1 MSSRIA
7 EKYADLLT
15 MEDVVRLFKLLEK
28 KVGNKVD
35 AAKMCG
41 LERKTTYGWDTTKEI
56 RLRTKKKVLTAL
68 IENLTEE
75 TLDFITE
82 RSVDTSADV
91 LRTYLSAL
99 YERAMDEREDTLNF
113 LRLAS
118 RFEETKQKYAGM
130 IVDRLEVEVGNMST
144 LFPEKAREL
153 GTTFKVSPI
162 NVLRFSQLSMLIPNL
177 IKTISSTYPYI
188 PDSEIAKFFN
198 LPPDFINALWAALH
212 ENYIAIRP
220 EGPSLKISPSPYEE
234 NHETAGTIESHQHGF
249 PEVVQQDV
257 WDQETH
263 FRRIGS

>member
-1 MSSRIA
+1 MSSIIA

-15 MEDVVRLFKLLEK
+15 MEDVVELFKLLEK
-28 KVGNKVD
+28 KVGNKVE
-35 AAKMCG
+35 AAKICG

-99 YERAMDEREDTLNF
+99 YERAMDEREDPLNF

-144 LFPEKAREL
+144 LFPEKATEL

-162 NVLRFSQLSMLIPNL
+162 NVLKLSELSILVPSL

-198 LPPDFINALWAALH
+198 LPSDFILTLSVALH
-212 ENYIAIRP
+212 ENYIAIRTP
-220 EGPSLKISPSPYEE
+220 IAPLKISPSPYEG
-234 NHETAGTIESHQHGF
+234 NHETAGTIELHLHGF
-249 PEVVQQDV
+249 PEAVQPEV
-257 WDQETH
+257 WTKKPILGE
-263 FRRIGS
+263 